1 MRINYNKVSD
11 YRKALEESK
20 RIVAS
25 NYAIA
30 DARLKS
36 AKAARDIIED
46 DDYTSFL
53 AWQLLSVLVRT
64 QELTCDPD
72 DFEDESYEDD
82 DDDNDG
88 GGVGFEEDFDIDLDD
103 EE

>member
-1 MRINYNKVSD
+1 MRINYSKLAD
-11 YRKALEESK
+11 YRKALEEAK

-36 AKAARDIIED
+36 SKIAGEMIED
-46 DDYTSFL
+46 ADYASFL

-72 DFEDESYEDD
+72 DLIDD
-82 DDDNDG
+82 DDDDG
-88 GGVGFEEDFDIDLDD
+88 IGFEGDFDIDLD
-103 EE
+103 

>member
-1 MRINYNKVSD
+1 MRINYSKLSD
-11 YRKALEESK
+11 YRKALEEAK

-36 AKAARDIIED
+36 AKMARLIIED
-46 DDYTSFL
+46 CDYASFL

-72 DFEDESYEDD
+72 DLIDD
-82 DDDNDG
+82 DDDDG
-88 GGVGFEEDFDIDLDD
+88 IGFEGDFDIDL
-103 EE
+103 E

>member
-1 MRINYNKVSD
+1 MKNMRINYNKTED
-11 YRKALEESK
+11 YRKALEEAK

-25 NYAIA
+25 HYAIV

-36 AKAARDIIED
+36 CKIAGDIIED

-72 DFEDESYEDD
+72 DFSDEDEDSEICFD
-82 DDDNDG
+82 
-88 GGVGFEEDFDIDLDD
+88 EDFDIDDD

>member
-36 AKAARDIIED
+36 AKAAGEMIED

-72 DFEDESYEDD
+72 DFEDEDYDD
-82 DDDNDG
+82 I
-88 GGVGFEEDFDIDLDD
+88 GFEEDFDIDLDD

>member
-36 AKAARDIIED
+36 AKAAGEMIED

-72 DFEDESYEDD
+72 DFEDEDYDD
-82 DDDNDG
+82 
-88 GGVGFEEDFDIDLDD
+88 VGFEEDFDIDLDD

>member
-1 MRINYNKVSD
+1 MRINYSKLSD
-11 YRKALEESK
+11 YRKALEEAK

-25 NYAIA
+25 SYAIA

-36 AKAARDIIED
+36 AKMAGEMINDED
-46 DDYTSFL
+46 YASFL

-72 DFEDESYEDD
+72 DLVD
-82 DDDNDG
+82 DDDNG
-88 GGVGFEEDFDIDLDD
+88 IGFEGDFDIDLDD

>member
-1 MRINYNKVSD
+1 MRINYNKVED
-11 YRKALEESK
+11 YKRALEEAK

-25 NYAIA
+25 HYAVA
-30 DARLKS
+30 DAKLKS
-36 AKAARDIIED
+36 SKVAGEMIED

-72 DFEDESYEDD
+72 DFTEEDE
-82 DDDNDG
+82 DNGID
-88 GGVGFEEDFDIDLDD
+88 FEGDFDID
-103 EE
+103 EEE

>member
-1 MRINYNKVSD
+1 MRINYTKLAD

-36 AKAARDIIED
+36 LKMAGELIED
-46 DDYTSFL
+46 ADYTSFL

-64 QELTCDPD
+64 QELQCDPD
-72 DFEDESYEDD
+72 DLV
-82 DDDNDG
+82 DDDNGDDG
-88 GGVGFEEDFDIDLDD
+88 GIGFEGDFDIDLDD